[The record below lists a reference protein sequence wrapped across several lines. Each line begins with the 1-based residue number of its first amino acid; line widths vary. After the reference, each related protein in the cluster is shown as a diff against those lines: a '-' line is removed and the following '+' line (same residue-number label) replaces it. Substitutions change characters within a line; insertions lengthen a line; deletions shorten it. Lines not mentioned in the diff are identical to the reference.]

1 MTKSDAAKKKLVIVV
16 IICFVWM
23 IVEIIYSMITNSLA
37 LLTDAVDLL
46 KDIAEFGINIVCIN
60 YAKRKSSDEHTFG
73 FLKAESLGAF
83 VSIILIWVFYS
94 LLLVESI
101 VRIVAGGSEVE
112 SGIMLYISC
121 IALLLNIIKT
131 CILASDEIGG
141 GGDDDKEE
149 DDKLP
154 EVSDDDDED
163 EDEEDKKPEDSKGK
177 KEKKPAEEEGEADK
191 EAASVRAAIINLL
204 GDIFKSI
211 GIIVV
216 ALILKW
222 QPNWD
227 LIDPIYTLV
236 LSIIIIGST
245 ISLADECIHELIVGA
260 PEDLDVKKLR
270 KDLERIK
277 GVEEIHDLHVW
288 NLIEGTIAISVHVLT
303 ERTDRDAV
311 LTKAT
316 KICHKY
322 KIFHTTIQV

>member
-1 MTKSDAAKKKLVIVV
+1 MV
-16 IICFVWM
+16 
-23 IVEIIYSMITNSLA
+23 VEIIYSMIANSLA

-60 YAKRKSSDEHTFG
+60 YAKRKSNDEHTFG

-83 VSIILIWVFYS
+83 VSIILIWVFYT

-101 VRIVAGGSEVE
+101 IVIAAGGREVE

-141 GGDDDKEE
+141 GRGGDDEKEE
-149 DDKLP
+149 EKLP
-154 EVSDDDDED
+154 ELKYGEDDENNEKSD
-163 EDEEDKKPEDSKGK
+163 EDGDEKSKKE
-177 KEKKPAEEEGEADK
+177 EKKPQEEEEDEK

-211 GIIVV
+211 GIICV
-216 ALILKW
+216 ALTLKW
-222 QPNWD
+222 QPDWD

-245 ISLADECIHELIVGA
+245 ISLADECIHELIGGS
-260 PEDLDVKKLR
+260 PEDLDVAKLR

-303 ERTDRDAV
+303 ERIDRDAV